1 MICITHFSNILLTI
15 SAPLSTIPGHS
26 LLHFT
31 CPSSSLK
38 RASPT
43 QTAHYPP
50 PRLTLVLTPSRGQG
64 VQRDLEL
71 QCRSAKQSFLMS
83 YIGITICTISSL
95 TQLRTNMWY
104 IMHLYYT
111 DHDATISQAAVLFP
125 LPLTRPHSTS
135 PSQAL
140 DVINNDSSNTEICI
154 NPLYHGSTSTTTSA
168 SSLSDTCLSY
178 NTTHIDSLISTHNNT
193 YPYLLSLH
201 GTGLSPLSQAD
212 AYKCMLD
219 GHTEYTFGVEGMFV
233 IAPGRFGA
241 HNWEAVGDYSARE
254 SVRAVRRLLAR
265 VLGLPQLSNLP
276 GIVAGHSMVRVYVCC
291 RWLYCI
297 VY

>member
-1 MICITHFSNILLTI
+1 MNTHRQ
-15 SAPLSTIPGHS
+15 
-26 LLHFT
+26 LHN
-31 CPSSSLK
+31 
-38 RASPT
+38 
-43 QTAHYPP
+43 
-50 PRLTLVLTPSRGQG
+50 
-64 VQRDLEL
+64 
-71 QCRSAKQSFLMS
+71 
-83 YIGITICTISSL
+83 
-95 TQLRTNMWY
+95 NMC
-104 IMHLYYT
+104 YT

-125 LPLTRPHSTS
+125 LPLTRPHSTTPSHS
-135 PSQAL
+135 PL
-140 DVINNDSSNTEICI
+140 DNNNDSSNTEVCI
-154 NPLYHGSTSTTTSA
+154 DPLYHGSFSTSA
-168 SSLSDTCLSY
+168 STSSYPSNTCLSY

-212 AYKCMLD
+212 AYKRMLD

-254 SVRAVRRLLAR
+254 SVGAVRKLLAR
-265 VLGLPQLSNLP
+265 TPGLPQLSNLP